1 MGNSSKFSASSRRHK
16 AFCVRRKIRSVTA
29 RPRLCVFRSLSHISA
44 QIIDDAKGVTLASAS
59 TLDKTLRDSLKGLK
73 KVERAEKIGIALAE
87 RAKQAGVTKVA
98 FDRGSFKFHGR
109 IKALAEA
116 ARKGGL
122 EF

>member
-1 MGNSSKFSASSRRHK
+1 MANFTKSQGSARRHK
-16 AFCVRRKIRSVTA
+16 AFCVRRKLRSVTD

-59 TLDKTLRDSLKGLK
+59 TLDKNLRDSLTGLK
-73 KVERAEKIGIALAE
+73 KVAKAEKIGIALAE

>member
-1 MGNSSKFSASSRRHK
+1 MGNIKKSSTTGRRHK
-16 AFCVRRKIRSVTA
+16 AFCVRRKIRGMTD
-29 RPRLCVFRSLSHISA
+29 RPRLSVFRSLRHISA
-44 QIIDDAKGVTLASAS
+44 QIIDDGKGQTLASAS
-59 TLDKTLRDSLKGLK
+59 SLDTTLRDSLKGMK
-73 KVERAEKIGIALAE
+73 KVQIAEKIGLALAE
-87 RAKQAGVTKVA
+87 RATQAGVTKVA